1 MRQLRR
7 SSSDR
12 VIGGVAGGV
21 AQSLGLDPLF
31 VRVVIAVLALFGGAG
46 LALYLIGW
54 LLLAEDNGRPSIG
67 ARAATRRSEPGA
79 GRPLVSALVLA
90 IVAVVTLGIMFGS
103 WDGSVLVVLVIVG
116 LLLWLDR
123 RPERVQLAGAR
134 TMAMAGG
141 GPQVGAT
148 ATVGQPMAN
157 APTVAMP
164 VGGATAAGGSQVPPG
179 QWVTPSGPPQQPWS
193 PPAPRSVLFPVTL
206 SLMLIALGVLGA
218 VDGLGGSI
226 DGGAYPAL
234 ALAVVGA
241 GLLVGAWRG
250 RSRGLIFVGLIL
262 AAATAGAVAADR
274 AEEFGRDRVDLTI
287 RATTIADLPAS
298 VDYGVGTARYDLTDV
313 DFTGVD
319 ATSNLSIGAGELLVI
334 VPRDVDVTVK
344 ASVGLGDAD
353 LFNDESGGPSTE
365 RTVTDLG
372 GDGVGGGTL
381 DLTMDVGLGHLE
393 VRRG

>member
-1 MRQLRR
+1 V
-7 SSSDR
+7 S
-12 VIGGVAGGV
+12 A
-21 AQSLGLDPLF
+21 
-31 VRVVIAVLALFGGAG
+31 
-46 LALYLIGW
+46 
-54 LLLAEDNGRPSIG
+54 LLLA
-67 ARAATRRSEPGA
+67 
-79 GRPLVSALVLA
+79 V
-90 IVAVVTLGIMFGS
+90 VAVVTLGLMFGS

-123 RPERVQLAGAR
+123 RPERVQLAGGR
-134 TMAMAGG
+134 PMAMAGPPQG
-141 GPQVGAT
+141 GPA
-148 ATVGQPMAN
+148 ASFGQSMAS
-157 APTVAMP
+157 APTASIP
-164 VGGATAAGGSQVPPG
+164 VGGATAAGGSQMPPA
-179 QWVTPSGPPQQPWS
+179 QWVAPAGPPQQPWA
-193 PPAPRSVLFPVTL
+193 PPAPRSVLFPVTI
-206 SLMLIALGVLGA
+206 SLVLIALGVLGA
-218 VDGLGGSI
+218 VDSLGGSI

-250 RSRGLIFVGLIL
+250 RSRGLIFVGLIF

-274 AEEFGRDRVDLTI
+274 AEDFGRDRVDLAI

-298 VDYGVGTARYDLTDV
+298 VDYGVGTARYDLTAV

-334 VPRDVDVTVK
+334 VPRDVDVTVE
-344 ASVGLGDAD
+344 ARVGLGEAD

-365 RTVTDLG
+365 RTITDLG